1 MDAVLYAR
9 VSSDKQEREGFS
21 IPAQLDLLRSFALSN
36 DLIVVREFV
45 EAESAKASGREAFGD
60 MLEFLLRPGSP
71 KLILV
76 EKTDRLYRNFKDYLL
91 VSDLIDQLGLEIRF
105 VKEGELMG
113 PNASSHTKFIHSI
126 KVVLA
131 KNYIDN
137 LREETAKG
145 RRQKAMSGGW
155 ACRAPFGYKMNDR
168 KELEPLPE
176 KAKIIKHA
184 FELYATGDYSLKSVC
199 NLLYAAGHVYQTS
212 MPRMPINRLEYFLKN
227 PVYIGKVNHKGEW
240 FEGTHEPL
248 ITADLFERAQQ
259 AFERKARP
267 CVHGSVDLVYRGQIK
282 CGECGRYLVGEI
294 KKGKYVYYRC
304 SSLKNECSQGYI
316 KEEVLNQAVQ
326 EVFLRTQLSEPIK
339 ELILTAA
346 RESHD
351 LLVASV
357 DTQRASLQQKIATAR
372 TRLRQ
377 AYTDRL
383 DGLIDASLYS
393 DTQKT
398 LQETLLT
405 LEAALSRTTAAEVNY
420 YTLAEKVVELPKKA
434 AALWSLANTQ
444 ERSKL
449 LSIFCSNFTVMDGE
463 ATLELLVGFE
473 ELPEIVKSKK
483 YSPDRIAQELSRVL
497 LKFKPIVDRLSAA

>member
-21 IPAQLDLLRSFALSN
+21 IPAQLDLLRSFAQSN
-36 DLIVVREFV
+36 GLIVVREFV

-76 EKTDRLYRNFKDYLL
+76 EKTDRLYRNFKDYVL
-91 VSDLIDQLGLEIRF
+91 VNDLIDQLGLEVRF
-105 VKEGELMG
+105 VKEGEVMG
-113 PNASSHTKFIHSI
+113 PNASSHSKFIHSI

-145 RRQKAMSGGW
+145 RRQKAIGGGW
-155 ACRAPFGYKMNDR
+155 ACRAPFGYKMNLR
-168 KELEPLPE
+168 KELEVHPE
-176 KAKIIKHA
+176 NAKIIKQA
-184 FELYATGDYSLKSVC
+184 FALYATGDYSLKSVC
-199 NLLYAAGHVYQTS
+199 DLLYAAGHLYQTS

-240 FEGTHEPL
+240 FEGNHEPL
-248 ITADLFERAQQ
+248 VDLDTFERAQESFQ
-259 AFERKARP
+259 RKARP
-267 CVHGSVDLVYRGQIK
+267 CVHGSVDLVYRGQVK
-282 CGECGRYLVGEI
+282 CGECGRYLVGEV

-304 SSLKNECSQGYI
+304 SSFKNQCSQGYI
-316 KEEVLNQAVQ
+316 KEEVLNQAVE
-326 EVFLRTQLSEPIK
+326 EVFLKTQLSASVK
-339 ELILTAA
+339 ELVLTAA

-351 LLVASV
+351 LLIASV
-357 DTQRASLQQKIATAR
+357 DTHRASLQQKIAAAR

-398 LQETLLT
+398 LQEALLA
-405 LEAALSRTTAAEVNY
+405 LETALSRITTAEVNY
-420 YTLAEKVVELPKKA
+420 YQLASKVVELPKKA
-434 AALWSLANTQ
+434 AALWSLANTP
-444 ERSKL
+444 EKSKL
-449 LSIFCSNFTVMDGE
+449 LSIFISNFTVMDGKVS
-463 ATLELLVGFE
+463 LELLEGFE
-473 ELPEIVKSKK
+473 ELAFTVENKE
-483 YSPDRIAQELSRVL
+483 YSPNERASELSRIL
-497 LKFKPIVDRLSAA
+497 LKFKPIVERLVA